1 VAFGFAVCSR
11 FGVKLGGML
20 LESNS
25 LYVEQL
31 AIYNRSRMIA
41 EFAAAVGT
49 IKTSVDLL
57 RTLHNAS
64 EDEKVRSAVFEIQND
79 LLSLQSKLFE
89 ANERFEEQSAKLGDL
104 RKELSDRDSW
114 DAEAKKYELFHP
126 AEGMSVYKLRTEYNN
141 SGGEIWVCPHCFGNR
156 KISILNKLGAE
167 FRNYK
172 CHPCGFDIMPIP
184 RKTPTVRPSGPG
196 RSNWEIR

>member
-1 VAFGFAVCSR
+1 
-11 FGVKLGGML
+11 ML

-31 AIYNRSRMIA
+31 AIYNRSRMIT

-89 ANERFEEQSAKLGDL
+89 ANERFEEQLYWFSVNV
-104 RKELSDRDSW
+104 
-114 DAEAKKYELFHP
+114 LFGL
-126 AEGMSVYKLRTEYNN
+126 AN
-141 SGGEIWVCPHCFGNR
+141 
-156 KISILNKLGAE
+156 
-167 FRNYK
+167 
-172 CHPCGFDIMPIP
+172 
-184 RKTPTVRPSGPG
+184 
-196 RSNWEIR
+196 